1 MFSKERLFT
10 GFTILASGFL
20 MFSCSQATEGREDDS
35 DTKVEVEAEVVEE
48 GSSIT
53 VSEFPAS
60 NAFED
65 AVLRGGKYRNGNF
78 IFKVNNYDLGAQTE
92 DAGVK
97 MCANSDKGQHIHLI
111 VDDKPYA
118 AKYVEEFAH
127 EIEDG
132 EHYVLAFLSR
142 SYHESIKTPT
152 SYQARKMNIKDGS
165 IVDYSEID
173 QPMLF
178 YSRPKGTYVG
188 KANTDKVMLDFF
200 VLNANMGSDHFVKA
214 EINGEKEILFDAWK
228 PIFLEGLPMGDNKIK
243 LTLVD
248 KEGVAVDTPNN
259 PVERVFTLASDPLE

>member
-118 AKYVEEFAH
+118 ASYGKLMMWFFL
-127 EIEDG
+127 ITDT
-132 EHYVLAFLSR
+132 LTFSAFLAAYGFSR
-142 SYHESIKTPT
+142 FKYPE
-152 SYQARKMNIKDGS
+152 
-165 IVDYSEID
+165 V
-173 QPMLF
+173 
-178 YSRPKGTYVG
+178 
-188 KANTDKVMLDFF
+188 
-200 VLNANMGSDHFVKA
+200 
-214 EINGEKEILFDAWK
+214 W
-228 PIFLEGLPMGDNKIK
+228 
-243 LTLVD
+243 
-248 KEGVAVDTPNN
+248 
-259 PVERVFTLASDPLE
+259 PVPEDVFTLFPFLHG